1 MNKRSMALLEFFTV
15 ELRLLKNEEEKEAM
29 SIMYLRLVIVV
40 VVVVVVD
47 DVAVGQ
53 SVLFIG

>member
-1 MNKRSMALLEFFTV
+1 MALLEFFTV

-40 VVVVVVD
+40 VVVVVD